1 MQIRDMREE
10 DLEQVCAI
18 ENQIFSKPWSESDF
32 LSSIRNPQHIYL
44 VAEDKGTIMGYC
56 GMWGIAG
63 EGQITNVAVASS
75 FRRQG
80 VAKQLFRV
88 FLERGEQDGLT
99 AFTLE
104 VRTSN
109 LPAIQLYRK
118 FGFEDAGTRKDFYEA
133 PKEDALIM
141 WKQDS

>member
-63 EGQITNVAVASS
+63 EGQITNVAVDPS

-80 VAKQLFRV
+80 VAKRLFHV

-118 FGFEDAGTRKDFYEA
+118 FGFEDAGIRKDFYEA